1 MIARY
6 ETAVNL
12 PPITES
18 IIFTSDNIFK
28 FNYLLNDIIYGNKK
42 KNVFGR
48 GKGFSLINRDTAVSL
63 STKCS
68 THWFIVSG
76 EWFVLQI

>member
-42 KNVFGR
+42 KTFLAGERVF
-48 GKGFSLINRDTAVSL
+48 
-63 STKCS
+63 
-68 THWFIVSG
+68 H
-76 EWFVLQI
+76 